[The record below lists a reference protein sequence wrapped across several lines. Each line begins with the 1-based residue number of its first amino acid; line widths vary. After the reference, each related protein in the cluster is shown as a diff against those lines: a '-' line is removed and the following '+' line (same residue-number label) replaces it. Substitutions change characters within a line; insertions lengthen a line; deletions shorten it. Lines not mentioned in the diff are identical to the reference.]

1 MEVAWQAFL
10 AAITFSAPSRSDAPV
25 STTRQLGATT
35 DTPGSTGHWQGQVVR
50 WYFAPVGDS
59 VFDAMC
65 SQTGPAPCYVPV
77 DDNAAAVAVG
87 GDWPAAGLLRP
98 IVEWSI
104 TEFEKQTCLC
114 FVEVDPAETDPESP
128 KYLGAD
134 HQSIAKIMAIN
145 PVDGWRKGRCAGVED
160 APGL

>member
-1 MEVAWQAFL
+1 MYHGCSEYGKK
-10 AAITFSAPSRSDAPV
+10 DAKKGHAGCPG
-25 STTRQLGATT
+25 RGA
-35 DTPGSTGHWQGQVVR
+35 
-50 WYFAPVGDS
+50 
-59 VFDAMC
+59 
-65 SQTGPAPCYVPV
+65 
-77 DDNAAAVAVG
+77 
-87 GDWPAAGLLRP
+87 WPAAGLLRP

-134 HQSIAKIMAIN
+134 HQSIAIMARN